1 MEADDSITSI
11 NLQLSKID
19 VPVICKNTDYL
30 TRDIEKVTVLVIRY
44 DYLQKE
50 NQDLGKKIALLEKT

>member
-44 DYLQKE
+44 D
-50 NQDLGKKIALLEKT
+50 